1 MNNILA
7 DNKLD
12 IAIQE
17 IIKQAGAILLSAC
30 LSASAIHEKEG
41 MANFC
46 TDYDL
51 QIQRFLMD
59 RLSVIVPNCNFYGE
73 EDTEGNRE
81 HTQSP
86 YTFFIDPIDGT
97 TNFMFS
103 YHHSCVSVGLAFER
117 RIVAGY
123 VYNPYVD
130 EMYHAVRGHGAWLND
145 RKLNVKDTVV
155 AQGIVAFGCARYNDA
170 DTDLL
175 FDVTKE
181 MFLRS
186 LSVRNG
192 GSAALD
198 LCRIASGNNV
208 AYYELKL
215 QPYDYAAASVI
226 IEEAGGYISCV
237 DGSQITLDV
246 PCSIVGGTKSAWQE
260 VREVILQA
268 GFIEK

>member
-1 MNNILA
+1 MSNILIE
-7 DNKLD
+7 NKLD
-12 IAIQE
+12 IAIQD
-17 IIKQAGAILLSAC
+17 IVKQAGAILRSAC
-30 LSASAIHEKEG
+30 LSVSEIHKKEG
-41 MANFC
+41 IANFC

-59 RLSVIVPNCNFYGE
+59 RLSAILPNCNFYGE
-73 EDTEGNRE
+73 EDIDGNRE
-81 HTQSP
+81 HTKSP

-97 TNFMFS
+97 TNFMFD
-103 YHHSCVSVGLAFER
+103 YHHSCVSVGLAFEG

-145 RKLNVKDTVV
+145 RKLNVNDTSV

-198 LCRIASGNNV
+198 LCRIASGNNA

-215 QPYDYAAASVI
+215 QPYDYVAASVI
-226 IEEAGGYISCV
+226 IEEAGGYISRV
-237 DGSQITLDV
+237 DGSQITLDA

>member
-1 MNNILA
+1 MSNVWIE
-7 DNKLD
+7 NKLD

-17 IIKQAGAILLSAC
+17 TIKQAGAILRGAC
-30 LSASAIHEKEG
+30 LSVSEIHKKEG
-41 MANFC
+41 IANFC

-59 RLSVIVPNCNFYGE
+59 RLSAILPNCNFYGE
-73 EDTEGNRE
+73 EDIDGNHE
-81 HTQSP
+81 NTKSP
-86 YTFFIDPIDGT
+86 YTFFVDPIDGT
-97 TNFMFS
+97 TNFMFG
-103 YHHSCVSVGLAFER
+103 YHHSCVSVGLAFES
-117 RIVAGY
+117 RIIAGY

-145 RKLNVKDTVV
+145 RKLNVKDTAVS
-155 AQGIVAFGCARYNDA
+155 QGIVAFGCARYNDA

-175 FDVTKE
+175 FYVTKK

-198 LCRIASGNNV
+198 LCRIASGNNA

-226 IEEAGGYISCV
+226 IEEAGGYISRV
-237 DGSQITLDV
+237 DGSQITLDA

-260 VREVILQA
+260 VREVILKA
-268 GFIEK
+268 GFTEK